1 MRRAVVVAGVYV
13 AAALALTWPLATQ
26 LGTRLG
32 ALEGPGDPYLNLWVL
47 GWGIRAWRH
56 DPWGTL
62 TGGAFDAPIFHPAP
76 LTLTYS
82 DHQLLQALV
91 AAPVEAATGN
101 LTLAYNFV
109 LLASLAASGL
119 AMHALARAVTGSTW
133 AAFLAGLA
141 WTCWP
146 YRTAHLL
153 HLQLQALYLMPLAVW
168 ALARVA
174 ARRRWRD
181 AGLLGLA
188 AGLQAIVSV
197 YYGVI
202 TAVGL
207 VVAAPV
213 LGWTT
218 GQWRASRYWT
228 RVLAAGALAALL
240 VIPVSVP
247 YLRSQAAEG
256 FGRSLYEASNHAA
269 SLQSYTQV
277 PPDNLVY
284 GRTGLLAPRPPAPG
298 ARDRRHVEHQMFPGL
313 VLLGLAGWGLWMG
326 WRSDAVAPTVMA
338 AALVATGF
346 WLSLGP
352 EGPLGLY
359 RYLATH
365 LPGFDAIRA
374 PARFGA
380 LAMLGAALLAALGLA
395 RMVAAR
401 PARVSVLAGTLLA
414 AMLFE
419 YANAPLAFVA
429 APATDTPVGRWL
441 RDAPETGAVVYLPI
455 GIDRENTP
463 AMVAALQHGR
473 PIVNGYSGQRP
484 AGYTPVV
491 ESLSTL
497 PDAEGLA
504 VLKTLGVRFVVAPA
518 AWDLSAAAP
527 PLLERARYDEAVIYE
542 VRWTPESEAAL
553 EASALGMPPPPPGPV
568 PFADGEEATYA
579 VRWIGDLSAGQIA
592 LRASLAGGAD
602 RSTWPTAAWRFEA
615 AASTA
620 AWVSRFFEARD
631 VFTTLATEGL
641 WPLVHTRDVDE
652 GARQLTLAYV
662 YDAARR
668 QVRAGATVNE
678 AAEADAPA
686 SPLAEGSRD
695 AVSALF
701 YLRTLPLTPGEELAI
716 PVNDAARSLTARVR
730 VEGVET
736 LASAGGPVEA
746 IRLSVA
752 LERRLERRQGLGATL
767 WISADRRRVPVR
779 LDLTAG
785 FGRLRVELVDYRP

>member
-1 MRRAVVVAGVYV
+1 MRRAVAVAGVYV
-13 AAALALTWPLATQ
+13 AAALALTWPLVAQ

-32 ALEGPGDPYLNLWVL
+32 ALEGAGDPYLDLRVL
-47 GWGIRAWRH
+47 GWGIRAWQQ

-62 TGGAFDAPIFHPAP
+62 TGRAFDAPIFHPAP
-76 LTLTYS
+76 LTPAYG

-101 LTLAYNFV
+101 LALAYNVV
-109 LLASLAASGL
+109 LLASIAASGL

-133 AAFLAGLA
+133 AAFLGGLA
-141 WTCWP
+141 WACWP

-153 HLQLQALYLMPLAVW
+153 DLQEQALYLMPLAFW
-168 ALARVA
+168 ALTRVA

-181 AGLLGLA
+181 AGLLGLTS
-188 AGLQAIVSV
+188 GLQAIASVS
-197 YYGVI
+197 YGVI
-202 TAVGL
+202 TAVAL

-228 RVLAAGALAALL
+228 RVLAAGTLAALL
-240 VIPVSVP
+240 VLPVSVP
-247 YLRSQAAEG
+247 YLRSQGAEG
-256 FGRSLYEASNHAA
+256 FGRSRDEASNQAA
-269 SLQSYTQV
+269 SLRSYTQV

-298 ARDRRHVEHQMFPGL
+298 DRDPRGGEHQMFPGL
-313 VLLGLAGWGLWMG
+313 VLLGLAGWGLWVG
-326 WRSDAVAPTVMA
+326 WRTDAKAPTIMA

-359 RYLATH
+359 RYLAAH

-395 RMVAAR
+395 RIVSAR
-401 PARVSVLAGTLLA
+401 PARASALAGALLA
-414 AMLFE
+414 AMLLE
-419 YANAPLAFVA
+419 YANAPLAFVT

-441 RDAPETGAVVYLPI
+441 RDAAEPGAVVYLPI
-455 GIDRENTP
+455 GSDRENTP

-484 AGYTPVV
+484 AAYPSIV

-497 PDAEGLA
+497 PGAEGLA
-504 VLKTLGVRFVVAPA
+504 VLKDLGVRFVVAPA
-518 AWDLSAAAP
+518 WQDLSAAAP
-527 PLLERARYDEAVIYE
+527 PLVERARYDGAVIYE
-542 VRWTPESEAAL
+542 VRWTPESDAAL
-553 EASALGMPPPPPGPV
+553 ETADLGVPPPPPGPI
-568 PFADGEEATYA
+568 PFGAGEEATYV
-579 VRWIGDLSAGQIA
+579 VRWIGDLAAGQIA
-592 LRASLAGGAD
+592 LRASLPAGAD
-602 RSTWPTAAWRFEA
+602 RNAWPTSAWRFEA

-620 AWVSRFFEARD
+620 PWVSRFFEARD

-641 WPLVHTRDVDE
+641 WPLVHIRDVDE
-652 GARQLTLAYV
+652 GARQFTLAYV
-662 YDAARR
+662 YDADRR
-668 QVRAGATVNE
+668 QVRSGATV
-678 AAEADAPA
+678 AEASGTDAPA
-686 SPLAEGSRD
+686 SPLRDGARD

-701 YLRTLPLTPGEELAI
+701 YLRTLPLAPGDELAV
-716 PVNDAARSLTARVR
+716 PVNDGGRSLMARVQ

-736 LASAGGPVEA
+736 LSGSGGPVEA
-746 IRLSVA
+746 VRLSVA
-752 LERRLERRQGLGATL
+752 IEHRLERPQGLGATL

-779 LDLTAG
+779 LDLTIG